1 MIAVRPKSKI
11 EPAFVYRSVDDLSDL
26 VRFVGKPATI
36 NEKMETQFKKRTV
49 VPGMVIFV
57 DTNHNIKTMSL
68 SEAEALYEVVAEK
81 EPSPKK
87 WPVFCL
93 IESSSRMFKNGFREH
108 FFNWKMMIPIMTVQ
122 RALILDYV
130 ILYRYIFFMS
140 DGSIIN
146 FNINLN

>member
-1 MIAVRPKSKI
+1 MATESKNFSNCGNMIAVRPKSKI

-87 WPVFCL
+87 
-93 IESSSRMFKNGFREH
+93 
-108 FFNWKMMIPIMTVQ
+108 
-122 RALILDYV
+122 
-130 ILYRYIFFMS
+130 
-140 DGSIIN
+140 
-146 FNINLN
+146 